1 MSTYFHRID
10 FDKDG
15 AITRADFEGMAKR
28 FMETGKLSPDRQ
40 TDMLKT
46 LTAVSRVSVRC
57 LCGGVSLSAVCVG
70 VCLWLSLSLCL

>member
-1 MSTYFHRID
+1 MTEFWKRKMSTYFHRID

-40 TDMLKT
+40 ADMLNT
-46 LTAVSRVSVRC
+46 LTAVSRVSGRC
-57 LCGGVSLSAVCVG
+57 RCRCVSLC
-70 VCLWLSLSLCL
+70 LSLSLSL